1 MGKKE
6 NPQDL
11 QAYVTLLVEHQDRL
25 RAYIYTLLPGSQEVS
40 DVLQNTNAVLW
51 QKRQKFEHGTN
62 FLAWAFNIARYQV
75 KHQHGRNKRD
85 GKLVFSDQLLEHIA
99 DSAPTESP
107 RNRLLDALERCMAK
121 LSGDQQKIVQA
132 RYTHGQ
138 SLEQHAENLGCTAGS
153 LRTSL
158 HRLRDSLK
166 LCVENTLTKQSK

>member
-1 MGKKE
+1 MDKKE
-6 NPQDL
+6 NPEEL
-11 QAYVTLLVEHQDRL
+11 QVYVALLVEHQDRL
-25 RAYIYTLLPGSQEVS
+25 RAYIYTLLPGSQDVS

-51 QKRQKFEHGTN
+51 QKRKQFTHGTN
-62 FLAWAFNIARYQV
+62 FLAWAFNIARFQV

-85 GKLVFSDQLLEHIA
+85 GRLVFSDQLLEHIA
-99 DSAPTESP
+99 DTAPTDNP

-132 RYTHGQ
+132 RYTYGE

-158 HRLRDSLK
+158 HRIRDSLK
-166 LCVENTLTKQSK
+166 RCVENTQTEQSR